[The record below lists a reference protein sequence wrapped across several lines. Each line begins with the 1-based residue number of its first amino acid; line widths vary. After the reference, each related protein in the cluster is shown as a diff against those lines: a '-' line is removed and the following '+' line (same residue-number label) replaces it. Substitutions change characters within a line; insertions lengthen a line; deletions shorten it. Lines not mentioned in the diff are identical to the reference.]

1 MKRVLFAAAVVL
13 GAGGCGAGEE
23 ASDRV
28 SDPAERA
35 RQTADRAEQ
44 RPDDLPEDPGY

>member
-35 RQTADRAEQ
+35 TTYRKILDT
-44 RPDDLPEDPGY
+44 DLRFVPFVPI